1 MPYIRPCFTLIF
13 FMGPATVGMDEWMDG
28 WRNKWMD
35 EMGVYEALLQNL
47 LELTYA

>member
-1 MPYIRPCFTLIF
+1 
-13 FMGPATVGMDEWMDG
+13 MGPATVGMDEWMDG
-28 WRNKWMD
+28 GMGGKRNGWMD